1 MEIKNIPNEKTKGNL
16 NKKYISQKIV
26 IDQELQKALNQN
38 KLPNSLRKYTM
49 EPQILYKDFVPIL
62 RPIKMNFLPTKF
74 ILNEDKTEKLKKN
87 KNNLLSNRSC
97 QNSEEEN
104 ELNNEL
110 ELSFSSDISDKSDS
124 STNDNLNNNL
134 DKNENSIKNLR
145 KKLIKLK
152 KYSFHKDNS
161 KKNMK
166 HKKLSE
172 HFLFI
177 EKKGNEDN
185 QNNEEESYSSD
196 LYEEDNNFINYSI
209 NPYKRKEL
217 KFRQNKSS
225 KIVINS
231 AKNYNN
237 INNDNNDENYEKRN
251 RIYSFSILDTLK
263 NRLKLK

>member
-1 MEIKNIPNEKTKGNL
+1 MEIKNILNEKTKGNL

-26 IDQELQKALNQN
+26 IGQELQKTLNQS

-62 RPIKMNFLPTKF
+62 RPIKMNFFPTKF
-74 ILNEDKTEKLKKN
+74 ILNKTEKPKKN
-87 KNNLLSNRSC
+87 KNNLLSNLSC

-104 ELNNEL
+104 ELNDEL
-110 ELSFSSDISDKSDS
+110 ELSFSSDFSDKSDL
-124 STNDNLNNNL
+124 STNDNLNPNFDN
-134 DKNENSIKNLR
+134 NENSIKNLR

-152 KYSFHKDNS
+152 RYSFHKDNS

-166 HKKLSE
+166 YKKLSE

-177 EKKGNEDN
+177 EKKENEDY
-185 QNNEEESYSSD
+185 QNNEEESHSSD
-196 LYEEDNNFINYSI
+196 LYEDNNFINYSI
-209 NPYKRKEL
+209 NPYKRKTL

-225 KIVINS
+225 TIIINS
-231 AKNYNN
+231 DKNYKN